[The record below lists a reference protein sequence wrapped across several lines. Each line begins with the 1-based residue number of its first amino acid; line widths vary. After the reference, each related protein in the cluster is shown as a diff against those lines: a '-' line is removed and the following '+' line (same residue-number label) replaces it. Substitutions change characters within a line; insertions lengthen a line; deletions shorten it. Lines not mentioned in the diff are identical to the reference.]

1 MNSKRWIALI
11 AAGGLLVFSLGLN
24 TVISFFKA
32 DFLSSFDSML
42 ATDGVLIEE
51 VPLSEGD
58 WNKRIALLTVNGT
71 ILDVGSSTYWETVEY
86 DHQAFLSSLDSILQD
101 ETVEGVVLQVNSPG
115 GGVIESADIHEK
127 LVQIK
132 EERQIPIYVSM
143 GSYAASGGYYIA
155 APGDKIYAQKET
167 ITGSIGVIM
176 QSYNFEKLAE
186 KVGIEFET
194 IKSGAHKD
202 MFGGTRA
209 STEEEKAMLQ
219 EMINES
225 YQDFFNV
232 VIEGRQI
239 PEAELKKV
247 ADGRILS
254 GTQAMRAGLVDEIG
268 GVENAIASL
277 RKDHNLEDAQ
287 LFEYSTGGD
296 SFANLLAA
304 KVGSFFG
311 PSEEERLIQQILTTS
326 NSPRMLYLYGDY

>member
-11 AAGGLLVFSLGLN
+11 AAGGLLIFSLGLN
-24 TVISFFKA
+24 MVISFFKA
-32 DFLSSFDSML
+32 DFLSSFD
-42 ATDGVLIEE
+42 TVLDSEAISITE
-51 VPLSEGD
+51 VPLDGDD
-58 WNKRIALLTVNGT
+58 WNNRIALLTVNGT
-71 ILDVGSSTYWETVEY
+71 ILDVGSSNYWQTVEY
-86 DHQAFLSSLDSILQD
+86 DHQAFLTSLDYILED
-101 ETVEGVVLQVNSPG
+101 ETVKGVVLQVNSPG

-155 APGDKIYAQKET
+155 APGEKIFAQKET

-194 IKSGAHKD
+194 IKSGEHKD

-225 YQDFFNV
+225 YEDFVDV
-232 VIEGRQI
+232 VEAGRGMS
-239 PEAELKKV
+239 EAEVKKV

-254 GTQAMRAGLVDEIG
+254 GTQAMKAGLVDEIG
-268 GVENAIASL
+268 SVEDAIAAL
-277 RKDHNLEDAQ
+277 RQEYNLEDAQ

-296 SFANLLAA
+296 TFANLLAV

-311 PSEEERLIQQILTTS
+311 PSAEEQLFQQILTTS